1 MKIAIITQP
10 LLRNYGGI
18 LQAYALQHH
27 LQNLGHNVQIIDYQG
42 NATPQCRNYLSII
55 KNALL
60 KYVLRKNIVSIYP
73 YSMDKKR
80 EATLGQNILPF
91 IHRNI
96 QRTNTVRDFRT
107 LNSMGFEAF
116 VVGSDQVWR
125 PLYNK
130 YYLNEMFLTFAKDTT
145 VKRIAYSASFGVSEW
160 EFNDDQTKMAKSA
173 LAKFDAVSVRES
185 AAVKM
190 CQQYLNTTAQHVIDP
205 TLLLP
210 KDHYIQLINQEKE
223 NSSSGSLFTYI
234 FTHSIEKEKI
244 IKEVA
249 STLGLMPFDIHTNTI
264 YNETYHAHIP
274 ISVSGWL
281 KAFHE
286 AKFIITDSFHGVVF
300 SIIFNKPFFVI
311 PHEERGAAR
320 FDSLL
325 QLFGLE
331 ERLINEKSTIFAD
344 KINRPIDWEN
354 VNKTLQQEREKATL
368 FLTQVLK

>member
-10 LLRNYGGI
+10 LSLNYGGI
-18 LQAYALQHH
+18 LQAHALQHY
-27 LQNLGHNVQIIDYQG
+27 LQSLGHDVQIVAHQG
-42 NATPQCRNYLSII
+42 NETPQYRTYLSVI
-55 KNALL
+55 KRIFL
-60 KYVLRKNIVSIYP
+60 KYILRKNIISIYP
-73 YSMDKKR
+73 YGIDKKR
-80 EATLGQNILPF
+80 KMVFEQNILPF
-91 IHRNI
+91 IHHNI
-96 QRTNTVRDFRT
+96 QRTNTVHDFRK
-107 LNSMGFEAF
+107 LNSVGFEVC

-130 YYLNEMFLTFAKDTT
+130 YHLNEMFLTFVKDTK
-145 VKRIAYSASFGVSEW
+145 VKRIAYAASFGVSDW
-160 EFNDDQTKMAKSA
+160 EFDYKQTQMAKSA

-185 AAVKM
+185 SAVKM
-190 CQQYLNTTAQHVIDP
+190 CKQHLNATAQHVIDP

-210 KDHYIQLINQEKE
+210 KEHYIELINQEKE
-223 NSSSGSLFTYI
+223 KSPGSLFTYI

-249 STLGLMPFDIHTNTI
+249 TTLDLIPFDIHTDAM
-264 YNETYHAHIP
+264 YSEAYCAHIP

-286 AKFIITDSFHGVVF
+286 AEFVITDSFHGVVF
-300 SIIFNKPFFVI
+300 SILFNKPFFVI

-331 ERLINEKSTIFAD
+331 ERLINKKSTTFAD
-344 KINRPIDWEN
+344 KIKRPIDWEN
-354 VNKTLQQEREKATL
+354 INKILQQERERSTL
-368 FLTQVLK
+368 FLTQALK